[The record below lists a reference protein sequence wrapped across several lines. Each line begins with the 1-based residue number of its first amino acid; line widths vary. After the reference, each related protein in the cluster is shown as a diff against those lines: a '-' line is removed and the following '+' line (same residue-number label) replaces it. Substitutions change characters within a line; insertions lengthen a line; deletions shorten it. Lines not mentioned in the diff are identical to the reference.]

1 MPKLTIRKKV
11 KSLKQKQCHYL
22 VNHPLMGM
30 NCHFDS
36 WVSLCEQA
44 LEVAEDEA
52 KRQLNETLMELICKI
67 SDEIVACAQECEPIK
82 CVNE

>member
-1 MPKLTIRKKV
+1 
-11 KSLKQKQCHYL
+11 
-22 VNHPLMGM
+22 MGM

-36 WVSLCEQA
+36 YKTLCEEA

-52 KRQLNETLMELICKI
+52 KRLLNEALVDLIIKI
-67 SDEIVACAQECEPIK
+67 SDEIVASAQECEPVR